1 MLEIVKYNCDEYE
14 FPCLLVL
21 GCFDSIHIGHSELLK
36 KAKLQ
41 AKINGLD
48 LGVMTFTDGKDDG
61 KQVYT
66 FEEKL
71 SVFEEFNVK
80 FVLKIDYDEEFKKTP
95 PLDFLHN
102 LEEKLNIKAYM
113 SGKDFR
119 FGAGAKGKSST
130 LKKYAEDDDSG
141 VWYMPVKEVLL
152 EDEKVGTSVI
162 KRLLA
167 DGNVKKA
174 AEELGRNFFV
184 SGVVQGGHERG
195 TSLGFPTVNIH
206 YPDNKVAVKQGVY
219 SAVCTVDGKD
229 YNAVLNFGGR
239 PTFGEEECVLE
250 VHIVDF
256 SGDLYG
262 KTVTVQFVDYLREI
276 EKFDCPEELCS
287 RIESDIAITIGGNV
301 SNKEQPVEEEQ
312 PADLVMSEEQPENGN
327 LEQAEQ
333 ITAEEQPAEQLPG
346 AEEISAEL
354 ACTEQQPAE
363 ELPEN
368 GDTEQAE
375 QIPVE
380 TPAEENND

>member
-301 SNKEQPVEEEQ
+301 SNEEQPVEEEQ

-333 ITAEEQPAEQLPG
+333 ITAEEQPAE
-346 AEEISAEL
+346 
-354 ACTEQQPAE
+354 

-375 QIPVE
+375 QIPAE